1 MLNVHF
7 EQKFSSMKHDRQK
20 DKGFP
25 YARAFYYRRGYG
37 VSQNQSGDFIPAHA
51 VRPADGAYTRR
62 GWIFAL
68 QIRGPPSVP
77 AAAIRSNPS
86 TNTDSTWSDA
96 WVP

>member
-7 EQKFSSMKHDRQK
+7 EQKFSSMRHDRQK

-37 VSQNQSGDFIPAHA
+37 VSQNQSGDLIPAHA

-62 GWIFAL
+62 GRIFAL
-68 QIRGPPSVP
+68 QIWGPPSVP
-77 AAAIRSNPS
+77 ADAIRSDPIPNAVS
-86 TNTDSTWSDA
+86 SWREHRSG
-96 WVP
+96 